1 MQTKEKAIFV
11 NKTVMNRKTTAEM
24 LRLTWVKSTGILRY
38 VLYVLAALAIGYGVF
53 QLVVQGSAMLGYAAT
68 LLCMALLAAFVATW
82 GYLLRAPA
90 NYRQQRKLWGA
101 ASLEKEVSFY
111 ENHIQQVSPLGKLSF
126 RYEDIGRV
134 VQNKNVLVMVINN
147 AALLIQKDGF
157 TTGAAP
163 EFEAFLREKTQKK
176 G

>member
-1 MQTKEKAIFV
+1 
-11 NKTVMNRKTTAEM
+11 
-24 LRLTWVKSTGILRY
+24 
-38 VLYVLAALAIGYGVF
+38 
-53 QLVVQGSAMLGYAAT
+53 T

-101 ASLEKEVSFY
+101 DSLEKEVAFY
-111 ENHIQQVSPLGKLSF
+111 ESHIQQVSPLGRLSF

-134 VQNKNVLVMVINN
+134 VQNKTVLVMVINN

-157 TTGAAP
+157 TKGAAP
-163 EFEAFLREKTQKK
+163 EFEAFLRQKAGK
-176 G
+176 KE